1 MFCACT
7 TCYPSVPSSV
17 GSLFDILPPE
27 TRNSALGNTKR
38 KPHSMLASLIETH
51 ALLKNTNSN
60 AEPSIQDTGFLF
72 PKEAKKA
79 IDEAAADAA
88 AEAETRAN
96 LEREEK
102 VAALTKL
109 DLPVKRDWEDG
120 AEKAEKID
128 IQGAEMSYTSLLTIV
143 CLANLLQF
151 CLRPRL
157 YTYEKK

>member
-1 MFCACT
+1 
-7 TCYPSVPSSV
+7 
-17 GSLFDILPPE
+17 
-27 TRNSALGNTKR
+27 
-38 KPHSMLASLIETH
+38 MLASLIETH

-88 AEAETRAN
+88 AEAETRVN

-128 IQGAEMSYTSLLTIV
+128 NRNDREEKTTAGESDQMSE
-143 CLANLLQF
+143 AQ
-151 CLRPRL
+151 
-157 YTYEKK
+157 KKQELIKQKRGP